1 MLPVSNQL
9 EGAPMN
15 VKRVASGRRAF
26 LKFLLASP
34 LARGVAG
41 PGALLGAAWP
51 IESGAQL
58 VVRRE
63 LDALSRAA
71 ETITSVDEA
80 LNVFD
85 FEPAMQAQVNAGHFA
100 YMAQGADDSSILR
113 ANRIG
118 FDRYQLLPRR
128 LVDTTNVDTSVDL
141 FGERYDLPV
150 FIAPVGG
157 MGMFRPDAEVVT
169 ARAARAR
176 NTLMILSTP
185 TNSSVEDV
193 IAARDAPLWF
203 QLYPLSDWEL
213 TRAMIQRAER
223 AGCRALA
230 LTVDIPAR
238 NLEPVARFQRDS
250 NPECQSCHAGGT
262 DWSHYPMLANVD
274 MTSTRMGIAG
284 FTWDYVERLK
294 DATSM
299 NIVIKGIVTPE
310 DADLAVDHGADGIVI
325 SNHGGRAA
333 SSNRST
339 IEALP
344 GIAAA
349 IRGRVPIVI
358 DSGFRRGTDIFKALA
373 MGATAVNIGRPYL
386 WGLGAFGQPGVE
398 RVLELLERELRI
410 VMQQMGTPS
419 LADISDNYIRT
430 I

>member
-1 MLPVSNQL
+1 MKN
-9 EGAPMN
+9 
-15 VKRVASGRRAF
+15 KRIARAATAASTGRREF
-26 LKFLLASP
+26 LQYLLASP
-34 LARGVAG
+34 LARAAAG
-41 PGALLGAAWP
+41 PAALLGAAWP
-51 IESGAQL
+51 HESTAQL
-58 VVRRE
+58 DVRRE
-63 LDALSRAA
+63 LDVLSRAA
-71 ETITSVDEA
+71 QTIASADEA

-85 FEPAMQAQVNAGHFA
+85 FEPAMRAQVNAGHFA

-113 ANRIG
+113 VNRLG

-128 LVDTTNVDTSVDL
+128 LVDTTSVDTSVEL

-157 MGMFRPDAEVVT
+157 MGMFRPEAEVVT
-169 ARAARAR
+169 ARAARTR

-203 QLYPLSDWEL
+203 QLYPLSDWDL

-238 NLEPVARFQRDS
+238 NLEPVARFRRDS
-250 NPECQSCHAGGT
+250 NPECQACHAGGT
-262 DWSHYPMLANVD
+262 DWSRYPMLANVD
-274 MTSTRMGIAG
+274 MSATRMGIAG

-299 NIVIKGIVTPE
+299 NILIKGIVTPD
-310 DADLAVDHGADGIVI
+310 DAELAIDHGADGIVV
-325 SNHGGRAA
+325 SNHGGRAS

-344 GIAAA
+344 GIADAV
-349 IRGRVPIVI
+349 RGRIPIVI

-386 WGLGAFGQPGVE
+386 WGLGGFGQPGVE
-398 RVLELLERELRI
+398 RVLELLENELRI
-410 VMQQMGTPS
+410 VMQQMGTPT
-419 LADISDNYIRT
+419 LADISDSYINT